1 MDDQKRIFNQII
13 EDFWDFISSGKF
25 SDMEIT
31 SFFDDSM
38 EKLDDPKLQKELEQ
52 FKDQMIEL
60 FC

>member
-13 EDFWDFISSGKF
+13 EDFWDFISSWKF

>member
-13 EDFWDFISSGKF
+13 EDFWDFVSSGKF

-31 SFFDDSM
+31 SFFEDSM
-38 EKLDDPKLQKELEQ
+38 EKIEDPKLKEKLSE
-52 FKDQMIEL
+52 FKDLMTEL